1 MSRVNPPVSPR
12 TPAAVLRDL
21 WQRLP
26 LLGRGLEL
34 VWRAAPG
41 WTSAWGGL
49 LLVQG
54 LLPIALIS
62 LIRLTVDRLTALVA
76 APASTPP
83 LAGLWRLLL
92 LIALLWLL
100 GQTLASLIRWTRAA
114 QTERVQDHLHALI
127 HDQATRLDL
136 AYYEQPEYYDL
147 LHQAR
152 VDALNQPLALLEHLG
167 GLLQNGLTL
176 LALAVLLAVHYAGWL
191 PLLLLGS
198 ALPGLW
204 VVGRHTW
211 REYRWRLDNTV
222 NERWARYY
230 DWMLTQR
237 EAAAELRLFGLA
249 AHYRRCFQDQRAW
262 LRRGRQNLDNQELRA
277 ELAAG
282 GIAWLGGVGG
292 MAWMIKQAGQGRA
305 TLGDVVLCYQAFH
318 QGQRLLR
325 VLLDNAGGLYR
336 SLLFLDTLFQ
346 FLALRPHLVSPPQP
360 QPVPERLQC
369 GIRLDRVRFTYPGSE
384 RPALDDFSLTLPA
397 GQLTAL
403 VGANGAG
410 KSTLI
415 KLLCRFHDPQDGAIL
430 VDDVDLRAFD
440 PEEWRRRITVLFQ
453 EPTHYQATAADNI
466 AFGDW
471 AAVPGAERITAAA
484 HAAGADHAI
493 ERLPAGYATVLG
505 RWFGGAELSVG
516 EWQRVALA
524 RAFLR
529 NAPLLI
535 LDEPTSAMDAW
546 AEHDWLQRFRQQ
558 TVGHTTLIITHRFTT
573 AMHAD
578 RILVME
584 HGQIIEDGSHA
595 ELIAADHG
603 YARAW
608 RAQLQDATHD

>member
-1 MSRVNPPVSPR
+1 MTPGKPSVPPR

-21 WQRLP
+21 RQRLP
-26 LLGRGLEL
+26 LLGRGLGL
-34 VWRAAPG
+34 AWRAAPG
-41 WTSAWGGL
+41 WTSAWSGL
-49 LLVQG
+49 LLIQG
-54 LLPIALIS
+54 LLPIAQIS
-62 LIRLTVDRLTALVA
+62 LLRLTVDRLAALMA
-76 APASTPP
+76 APTPP
-83 LAGLWRLLL
+83 SSLTGLWPLLL

-100 GQTLASLIRWTRAA
+100 GQALTSLIRWTRAA

-136 AYYEQPEYYDL
+136 TYYEQPEYYDL

-152 VDALNQPLALLEHLG
+152 VDAINQPLALLEHLG

-211 REYRWRLDNTV
+211 REYQWRLNHTV
-222 NERWARYY
+222 HERWARYY

-237 EAAAELRLFGLA
+237 EAAAELRLFDLA
-249 AHYRRCFQDQRAW
+249 AHYRRQFQDGRAR
-262 LRRGRQNLDNQELRA
+262 LRRGRQALDSQELRA

-282 GIAWLGGVGG
+282 GLAWLGGVGG
-292 MAWMIKQAGQGRA
+292 MAWMIGQVVRQRA

-336 SLLFLDTLFQ
+336 SLLFLDNLFQ
-346 FLALRPHLVSPPQP
+346 FLALRPHLVPPPQP
-360 QPVPERLQC
+360 QPAPERLQR
-369 GIRLDRVRFTYPGSE
+369 GIRFDRVRFTYPGSE

-415 KLLCRFHDPQDGAIL
+415 KLLCRFYDPQHGAIL
-430 VDDVDLRAFD
+430 ADEVDLRAFD

-471 AAVPGAERITAAA
+471 AAAPGAEQVTAAA
-484 HAAGADHAI
+484 AAAGAAPAI
-493 ERLPAGYATVLG
+493 ERLPAGYATILG

-546 AEHDWLQRFRQQ
+546 AEHDWLHRFRQQ
-558 TVGHTTLIITHRFTT
+558 TAGHTTLIITHRFTT

-578 RILVME
+578 RILVMDR
-584 HGQIIEDGSHA
+584 GRIIEAGSHA
-595 ELIAADHG
+595 ELLAADGG

-608 RAQLQDATHD
+608 RAQLHDAGHD

>member
-1 MSRVNPPVSPR
+1 MPQSTPSPPPPH
-12 TPAAVLRDL
+12 TPAATLRNL
-21 WQRLP
+21 RQRLP
-26 LLGRGLEL
+26 LLGRGLGL
-34 VWRAAPG
+34 VWRSAPG
-41 WTSAWGGL
+41 WTGLWGSL

-62 LIRLTVDRLTALVA
+62 LIRLAVDRLTLLLAATETA
-76 APASTPP
+76 APPNVWPP
-83 LAGLWRLLL
+83 LA

-100 GQTLASLIRWTRAA
+100 GQTLTSLIRWTRAA
-114 QTERVQDHLHALI
+114 QTERVQDHVHALI

-147 LHQAR
+147 LHQAG
-152 VDALNQPLALLEHLG
+152 VDAINQPLALLEHLG
-167 GLLQNGLTL
+167 SLVQNGLTL

-198 ALPGLW
+198 TLPGLW

-211 REYRWRLDNTV
+211 REYQWRRQNTV
-222 NERWARYY
+222 NERWAHYY

-237 EAAAELRLFGLA
+237 EAAAELRLFELA
-249 AHYRRCFQDQRAW
+249 AHYRQSFQNVRTRLW
-262 LRRGRQNLDNQELRA
+262 RGRRALADSELRA

-282 GIAWLGGVGG
+282 GLAWLGGLGG
-292 MAWMIKQAGQGRA
+292 MAWMVWQAGQRRA

-325 VLLDNAGGLYR
+325 VLLDSAGGLYR
-336 SLLFLDTLFQ
+336 SLLFLDNLFQ
-346 FLALRPHLVSPPQP
+346 FLALQP
-360 QPVPERLQC
+360 QLASPARPQAAPRRLRD
-369 GIRLDRVRFTYPGSE
+369 GIRIDRVQFTYPGSE

-397 GQLTAL
+397 GQLTAI
-403 VGANGAG
+403 VGTNGAG

-415 KLLCRFHDPQDGAIL
+415 KLLCRFYDPQRGAIL
-430 VDDVDLRAFD
+430 ADGVDLRGFD
-440 PEEWRRRITVLFQ
+440 LVEWRRKITVLFQ
-453 EPTHYQATAADNI
+453 EPTHYQATAEDNI

-471 AAVPGAERITAAA
+471 AAGPGAERITGAAN
-484 HAAGADHAI
+484 AAGAASAI

-529 NAPLLI
+529 DAPLII

-546 AEHDWLQRFRQQ
+546 AEHDWLNRLRQL
-558 TVGHTTLIITHRFTT
+558 TAGHTALIITHRFTT

-578 RILVME
+578 RIQVMDRGRIVE
-584 HGQIIEDGSHA
+584 SGSHA
-595 ELIAADHG
+595 ELIAADGG

-608 RAQLQDATHD
+608 RAQLRETGQ